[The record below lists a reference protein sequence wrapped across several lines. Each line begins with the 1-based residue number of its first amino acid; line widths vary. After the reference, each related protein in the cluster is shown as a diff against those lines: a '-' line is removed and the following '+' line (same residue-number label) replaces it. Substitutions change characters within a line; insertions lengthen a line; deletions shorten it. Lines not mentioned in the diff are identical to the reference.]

1 MRASPSGTTATADAG
16 TSVIDRT
23 TTLTGTLSGDR
34 PVRVEGTVRGS
45 IDLAAALEIAGTA
58 VVEASV
64 RATVVRIAG
73 TVVGDVEAAERVE
86 LAPTARVKG
95 DITAPALHVVEGA
108 QLDGRVIMCRP
119 VGGSANGAQ
128 I

>member
-1 MRASPSGTTATADAG
+1 MKAPTGQTTTSAEAG

-45 IDLAAALEIAGTA
+45 IDLAAPLEIADSA
-58 VVEASV
+58 VVEATV
-64 RATVVRIAG
+64 RATVVRVVG
-73 TVVGDVEAAERVE
+73 TVVGDIAAAERVE

-95 DITAPALHVVEGA
+95 DITTPALHVVEGA
-108 QLDGRVIMCRP
+108 HLDGRVVMRRP
-119 VGGSANGAQ
+119 AGGSAAGTK

>member
-1 MRASPSGTTATADAG
+1 MRAPTSESTATLDAG

-23 TTLTGTLSGDR
+23 TTLTGTLTGDR

-64 RATVVRIAG
+64 RATVVRVAG

-108 QLDGRVIMCRP
+108 LLDGRVIMRRP
-119 VGGSANGAQ
+119 GGGSAAGAK

>member
-1 MRASPSGTTATADAG
+1 MKAPTSETSATPDAG

-23 TTLTGTLSGDR
+23 TALTGALSGDR
-34 PVRVEGTVRGS
+34 PVRVEGTLRGS

-64 RATVVRIAG
+64 RATVIRVAG
-73 TVVGDVEAAERVE
+73 TVVGDLEAVERVE

-95 DITAPALHVVEGA
+95 DITTPRCTLS
-108 QLDGRVIMCRP
+108 RVHNWT
-119 VGGSANGAQ
+119 AA
-128 I
+128 